1 MENKTTDRL
10 STAEKREFVTL
21 LRDVSAYINPTRFT
35 DNEKNAFL
43 KMVYHSMHEDSPAH
57 DPKGLPIA
65 IMTLRWALLF
75 AEASLTITYFLPS
88 DCIPCS
94 HTGIPT

>member
-35 DNEKNAFL
+35 ADEKDAFL
-43 KMVYHSMHEDSPAH
+43 KMVYH
-57 DPKGLPIA
+57 L
-65 IMTLRWALLF
+65 
-75 AEASLTITYFLPS
+75 SLIH
-88 DCIPCS
+88 I
-94 HTGIPT
+94 

>member
-35 DNEKNAFL
+35 ADEKDAFL
-43 KMVYHSMHEDSPAH
+43 KMVYQI
-57 DPKGLPIA
+57 GG
-65 IMTLRWALLF
+65 
-75 AEASLTITYFLPS
+75 ASCRERVCQYV
-88 DCIPCS
+88 
-94 HTGIPT
+94 